1 MSQIIGWG
9 GWSWPGWSAIAALG
23 AATAAGAALWALFYF
38 RKQAGVMLEQLKDA
52 QRDEHSRQKQRLEE
66 AQMSVTPLVS
76 LEGGP
81 VSLPENA
88 GHNYQ
93 ARVTAHADG
102 AGFAHNLILNLQSG
116 EGGGHHVATQ
126 VLDYLRAGSEQE
138 VVFTC
143 PVDALPLVGPGPM
156 PHVSLIEVR
165 GLFFNPWGQQIK
177 FTHAGRIDLNDE
189 KLSFTTHPVY
199 EWPWETLTVPP
210 ADA

>member
-102 AGFAHNLILNLQSG
+102 AGFAHNLILNTSNREKEEATTSQLRFWITSG
-116 EGGGHHVATQ
+116 QDRSRRSFSRVRSTPF
-126 VLDYLRAGSEQE
+126 RWS
-138 VVFTC
+138 
-143 PVDALPLVGPGPM
+143 AL
-156 PHVSLIEVR
+156 VR
-165 GLFFNPWGQQIK
+165 CRTSP
-177 FTHAGRIDLNDE
+177 
-189 KLSFTTHPVY
+189 
-199 EWPWETLTVPP
+199 
-210 ADA
+210 